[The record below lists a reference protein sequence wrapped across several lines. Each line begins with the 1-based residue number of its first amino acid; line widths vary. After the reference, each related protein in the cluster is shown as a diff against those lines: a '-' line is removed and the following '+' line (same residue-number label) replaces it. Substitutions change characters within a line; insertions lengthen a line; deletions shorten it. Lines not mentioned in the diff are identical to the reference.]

1 MPGRSSISREH
12 RARVLKNQTRIAA
25 ERIGSDQDRRDPQL
39 KIPLIVEVKRS
50 ANAKQPARRTRR
62 KSETDQPDLGKL

>member
-1 MPGRSSISREH
+1 MPGRASVSREH

-25 ERIGSDQDRRDPQL
+25 ERIDSDQDRRDPQL
-39 KIPLIVEVKRS
+39 RMPLIVEVKQSSNEKRR
-50 ANAKQPARRTRR
+50 ARRTRR